1 MSMILGLVAL
11 SDANISR
18 VLQDP
23 PLVWRV
29 IAPDEPEAYENA
41 RTEGVKK
48 PTLLSKL
55 FRRAQPSATVPDLE
69 MSGAEGL
76 ETDLDKAWHGIHYF
90 LTGTAWE
97 GEHPRNFLVSGGTEV
112 GDIEVGYGPARVLTA
127 AQTREALDAVNELSD
142 EDLEARFD
150 PQDMLTKEIYPAI
163 WDRDPAE
170 DDTLNYL
177 MEYFQILRGFLNQTV
192 DEGLG
197 IVVYFS

>member
-11 SDANISR
+11 SDANIAR

-23 PLVWRV
+23 PLVWLV
-29 IAPDEPEAYENA
+29 VAPDDPEAYENA
-41 RTEGVKK
+41 RNEEAKK

-55 FRRAQPSATVPDLE
+55 FRRAQPVTSAPDLE
-69 MSGAEGL
+69 MSGVEGL

-97 GEHPRNFLVSGGTEV
+97 GEPPRNFLVSGGTEV
-112 GDIEVGYGPARVLTA
+112 GNIEVGYGTARVLTA

-142 EDLEARFD
+142 EDLKARFN
-150 PQDMLTKEIYPAI
+150 PQDMLAKEIYPEI
-163 WDRDPAE
+163 WDRDRAD

-177 MEYFQILRGFLNQTV
+177 MEY
-192 DEGLG
+192 
-197 IVVYFS
+197 

>member
-11 SDANISR
+11 SDANIAR

-29 IAPDEPEAYENA
+29 VAPDEPEAYENA
-41 RTEGVKK
+41 RTEGVK

-55 FRRAQPSATVPDLE
+55 FRRAQPSTNVPELK

-76 ETDLDKAWHGIHYF
+76 TTDLDKAWHGIHYF

-150 PQDMLTKEIYPAI
+150 PQDMLAKEIYPAI

-177 MEYFQILRGFLNQTV
+177 MEYFQILRGYLSQTV